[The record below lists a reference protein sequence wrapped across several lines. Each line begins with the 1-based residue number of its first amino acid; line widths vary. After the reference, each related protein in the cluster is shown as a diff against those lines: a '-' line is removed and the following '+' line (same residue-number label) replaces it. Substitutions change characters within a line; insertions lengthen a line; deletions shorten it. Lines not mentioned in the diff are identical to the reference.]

1 MINRQN
7 KDFEDIFSGN
17 SEVVEYLNIEDIQI
31 AIKNE
36 FGNCSINELLI
47 KEQDLIDK
55 KKSLFENKRLNKS
68 FEDAYN
74 KIEEINNEPRF
85 PFPEGPRQYQLKAY
99 QNWVENNCKGLF
111 AMATGT
117 GKTIT
122 ALNCVVEQFKKDG
135 YYRFIVLVPTI
146 SLATQWEKEVI
157 KKFNFQEVV
166 VCSSLNNEWEDSV
179 RSYGSSLK
187 FGGNPNFCIIIT
199 YASFRMKRFQY
210 LLNDIFKNDL
220 KSFILIADEAHTLG
234 SKNLLKVLPF
244 GIEKRIGLSATPERQ
259 YDNEGDKELSNYFD
273 SVPPNY
279 TFKYDMKQ
287 AIDAGV
293 LCRYYYYP
301 KIVELEQEELNA
313 YRVITNKLMKYLDPN
328 TGKYKDDPYVNNLL
342 IQRKN
347 IIHKAKNKSDCLI
360 HIIDEIGQNNFEFAF
375 IYVPEGFE
383 TNYEEVDIDIN
394 SEVEDANI
402 INEYTN
408 LLYNKYKFKLRK
420 FTGSTNDRDEVLKQ
434 FSSGQLDALLA
445 MKCLDEGVDIP
456 QTKYAIFCS
465 STGNPRQYIQRRGR
479 VLRYHDKKDF
489 AYIYDMI
496 VKPTVEETSTDQGK
510 TNIEKNILLNEL
522 KRLVNFAV
530 LSENKVECL
539 SSLEDLCH
547 NLGIDIYDLA
557 NKEEEKYLN

>member
-1 MINRQN
+1 
-7 KDFEDIFSGN
+7 
-17 SEVVEYLNIEDIQI
+17 
-31 AIKNE
+31 
-36 FGNCSINELLI
+36 
-47 KEQDLIDK
+47 
-55 KKSLFENKRLNKS
+55 
-68 FEDAYN
+68 
-74 KIEEINNEPRF
+74 
-85 PFPEGPRQYQLKAY
+85 
-99 QNWVENNCKGLF
+99 
-111 AMATGT
+111 
-117 GKTIT
+117 
-122 ALNCVVEQFKKDG
+122 
-135 YYRFIVLVPTI
+135 
-146 SLATQWEKEVI
+146 
-157 KKFNFQEVV
+157 
-166 VCSSLNNEWEDSV
+166 
-179 RSYGSSLK
+179 
-187 FGGNPNFCIIIT
+187 
-199 YASFRMKRFQY
+199 
-210 LLNDIFKNDL
+210 
-220 KSFILIADEAHTLG
+220 
-234 SKNLLKVLPF
+234 
-244 GIEKRIGLSATPERQ
+244 
-259 YDNEGDKELSNYFD
+259 
-273 SVPPNY
+273 
-279 TFKYDMKQ
+279 MKQ